1 VALRIPTI
9 AVMSRFSGPSLSMLR
24 YFGSPETSMIKDNDA
39 LVCIGGRT
47 IKGYD
52 HPWQV
57 FAGWRNLKTAIN
69 LNIAKALDIEVCS
82 RLRAGDTSQ
91 KVGRSRDPS
100 ANVASARHADVLQC
114 YRQLRRRTAFRPCR
128 ALHSG
133 NLFQL
138 FDGLRFAP
146 IVRPYCYRRITPSRA
161 WLCSMAH
168 AEPHDA
174 RAS

>member
-1 VALRIPTI
+1 MHLSVPE
-9 AVMSRFSGPSLSMLR
+9 GPRSVRGWSSNQR
-24 YFGSPETSMIKDNDA
+24 HVIVRGFA
-39 LVCIGGRT
+39 LVCIGERT
-47 IKGYD
+47 TKGYD
-52 HPWQV
+52 HPLQV
-57 FAGWRNLKTAIN
+57 PLLWWRNLKITIN
-69 LNIAKALDIEVCS
+69 SNTAKALDIEVCS
-82 RLRAGDTSQ
+82 TLRAGDTSQ

-100 ANVASARHADVLQC
+100 ANVASVRHADVLQC
-114 YRQLRRRTAFRPCR
+114 YRQLRRRTAWGHPG

-161 WLCSMAH
+161 WLCSMVQ
-168 AEPHDA
+168 AEPQDA

>member
-1 VALRIPTI
+1 MPA
-9 AVMSRFSGPSLSMLR
+9 GPLSFR
-24 YFGSPETSMIKDNDA
+24 GWSSNQSHVIVQGFA
-39 LVCIGGRT
+39 LVCIGERT

-52 HPWQV
+52 HPLQV
-57 FAGWRNLKTAIN
+57 CLLWWRNLKIAIN
-69 LNIAKALDIEVCS
+69 LNTAKALDIEVCS
-82 RLRAGDTSQ
+82 TLRTGVS
-91 KVGRSRDPS
+91 RSRAPS

-114 YRQLRRRTAFRPCR
+114 HRQLRRRTAWGHPG

-161 WLCSMAH
+161 WLCSMVQ
-168 AEPHDA
+168 AEPQDA

>member
-1 VALRIPTI
+1 MALRIPTI
-9 AVMSRFSGPSLSMLR
+9 AVMSRFSGPLLSMLR
-24 YFGSPETSMIKDNDA
+24 YFGSADTSMIKDNDA
-39 LVCIGGRT
+39 
-47 IKGYD
+47 
-52 HPWQV
+52 QV
-57 FAGWRNLKTAIN
+57 FAGWRNLKTALN

-100 ANVASARHADVLQC
+100 ANVASARRADVLQC
-114 YRQLRRRTAFRPCR
+114 YRQLRRRTAFRPCQ

-138 FDGLRFAP
+138 FDDLRFAP